1 MPRARNI
8 KPGLFKNEL
17 LGEADPIYSLLFV
30 GLWTLA
36 DREGRLENR
45 PKKIRAELFPYR
57 FDIDVTTGL
66 AWLMDNSFINIYEID
81 GVSYIQVN
89 NWRRHQS
96 PHHKEVDSVIPP
108 EAKVENKDKKQGVT
122 QAQPK
127 HESSMNQASVNENA
141 SCPTDSLNLI
151 PDSRSLIADDGEA
164 QAPHANDNRERFE
177 MFNGWTPSL
186 DQQTEKALQNAGI
199 TQADFDEQLPKYI
212 ASVIDKGSQRTQ
224 HEWNSGFKASLMRFA
239 NSQKT
244 FKRPMRKTLEQ
255 KAQEFIHG

>member
-1 MPRARNI
+1 MDDELAEHPPLAR
-8 KPGLFKNEL
+8 LFFQALWCLADYKGDIEWSAKRLKIQTLPYDECDIEQFAINLDKSGFIRFYSDGEKIYLHIRQFVKHQNPHKNERDKGSEIPAYSEKL
-17 LGEADPIYSLLFV
+17 RQLIDLEGLTINRDLSRQDHDDNGTDP
-30 GLWTLA
+30 A
-36 DREGRLENR
+36 
-45 PKKIRAELFPYR
+45 
-57 FDIDVTTGL
+57 
-66 AWLMDNSFINIYEID
+66 
-81 GVSYIQVN
+81 
-89 NWRRHQS
+89 
-96 PHHKEVDSVIPP
+96 
-108 EAKVENKDKKQGVT
+108 
-122 QAQPK
+122 
-127 HESSMNQASVNENA
+127 
-141 SCPTDSLNLI
+141 DSLFLI

-186 DQQTEKALQNAGI
+186 DQHTEKALQNAGI

-224 HEWNSGFKASLMRFA
+224 HEWSSGFKSSLMRFA